1 MRQRPIGR
9 PARGAR
15 GGAAFL
21 DVLAAA
27 ALSLFASLWAL
38 QRLSGVAGVATVADE
53 EVAVVFDET
62 GGAGRVVERP
72 GNLLFVPFIEQVR
85 LLSRSP
91 EQITMEGEGGS
102 DTERV
107 SRLLLRA
114 NDGSR
119 FGLDSFSIQYAL
131 VPERA
136 REALADTGDDPRARA
151 RLVESWARSVLR
163 DQFGLYPT
171 EEISKQETL
180 RQASE
185 ACKALLNRE
194 LSPHGIEVLELS
206 TIRPK
211 FDPAY
216 EEAVERRQVAQ
227 QEIERLKRKLVQLE
241 AEHGER
247 VARRR
252 KDKVVELKVL
262 EDQIGKELDAAQRET
277 VNRRHAA
284 DLYAAGRIQAGELE
298 RLALVQK
305 ARGLMVR
312 YQAEAE
318 GLEQQMLALE
328 ERGEAAVREAL
339 IENLAQVEFELVPY
353 ALDPAPDA
361 VRVVEQ
367 TLVKK
372 D

>member
-1 MRQRPIGR
+1 MHERHEGR
-9 PARGAR
+9 PTRGAR
-15 GGAAFL
+15 GGRVVL
-21 DVLAAA
+21 DVLAAVA
-27 ALSLFASLWAL
+27 FSLLGGLCAL
-38 QRLSGVAGVATVADE
+38 QRLSGTPGVASIGDE
-53 EVAVVFDET
+53 QVAVVFDDG
-62 GGAGRVVERP
+62 GGANRVVQRP
-72 GNLLFVPFIEQVR
+72 GNLLFVPYLEEVR

-91 EQITMEGEGGS
+91 EQITMEGEGAG
-102 DTERV
+102 DPAHV

-131 VPERA
+131 VPDAA
-136 REALADTGDDPRARA
+136 REALADTGDDPTVRA
-151 RLVESWARSVLR
+151 RLVEVWARSVLR

-185 ACKALLNRE
+185 ACKAILNRE
-194 LSPHGIEVLELS
+194 LAPHGIEVLELS

-216 EEAVERRQVAQ
+216 EEAVERRQVAL
-227 QEIERLKRKLVQLE
+227 QEIERLKRKLIQLD
-241 AEHGER
+241 AERGER

-262 EDQIGKELDAAQRET
+262 EDQIIKVLDGAQRED

-284 DLYAAGRIQAGELE
+284 DLYAANRVQAGELE
-298 RLALVQK
+298 RLALDQK
-305 ARGLMVR
+305 ARALIVR

-318 GLEQQMLALE
+318 GLVQQVLALE

-339 IENLAQVEFELVPY
+339 IENLAGFEFELVPY
-353 ALDPAPDA
+353 TLDPAPEG
-361 VRVVEQ
+361 VRVIEQ
-367 TLVKK
+367 TLAKK